1 MLQDKQ
7 RIFLREKRECLCAET
22 APKNRF
28 KTVRRESL
36 CAECEKIG
44 LEGSSELRCLS
55 VALVPESASGV
66 PGMSRCARL
75 RAHWLIFFG
84 FFLNSLPLL
93 LGDFVWAYP
102 QIREVIHRLARCTY

>member
-1 MLQDKQ
+1 MSVYALRRRQ
-7 RIFLREKRECLCAET
+7 RT
-22 APKNRF
+22 ASRPSG
-28 KTVRRESL
+28 VSPYAL
-36 CAECEKIG
+36 SVQKIG
-44 LEGSSELRCLS
+44 LEGSSKLRCLS
-55 VALVPESASGV
+55 VALVPESASGVSGV

-93 LGDFVWAYP
+93 SGDFVWADP

>member
-44 LEGSSELRCLS
+44 LEGSSELRCLY

-75 RAHWLIFFG
+75 RAHWLILTVFLSCQVILFG
-84 FFLNSLPLL
+84 LIHKYEKLSTGW
-93 LGDFVWAYP
+93 LGAHT
-102 QIREVIHRLARCTY
+102 R